1 MGMRAFESK
10 NWKVLLV
17 LAVIMSVGLF
27 SAFKLGVFTSKPIVV
42 AKTTVLKP
50 VSWEFVRQDVTALEI
65 SDYGFDNVPSSYV
78 TDSGGVINETIAI
91 INYWPS
97 PSSLYGGALL
107 EMNFDLV
114 SSFKQGFMVDAN
126 VTFQETD
133 TFPSMVDLRS
143 DLQPTCENLSIA
155 GREDS
160 WELGGSLRAFVA
172 LANPNDS
179 AETFLKQAVDWAL
192 LGPEN
197 QTQTLTV
204 NADVTY
210 FNGTVY
216 EEVIQPFQLQLSN
229 HVNTSF
235 DTAEETAL
243 NQPQNSYVSNA
254 GDDTVDYFKVWLTN
268 GTSASFTLNYL
279 TSAFTSVGGDMEMR
293 VYDPNRQLRT
303 SIIYGVNDTLSQLT
317 TEVNETG
324 WWYVE
329 LDTMLPNGY
338 VVYTLTIVPT

>member
-1 MGMRAFESK
+1 MRAFASK
-10 NWKVLLV
+10 NWKVFLV
-17 LAVIMSVGLF
+17 LAVIICVGLF
-27 SAFKLGVFTSKPIVV
+27 SAFKLGVFTSNPIVV
-42 AKTTVLKP
+42 VKTTVLKP
-50 VSWEFVRQDVTALEI
+50 VSWEFVRQDVIVLGLG
-65 SDYGFDNVPSSYV
+65 DYGFDHVSSSYV

-91 INYWPS
+91 INYCPS
-97 PSSLYGGALL
+97 PYSEYGGEALL
-107 EMNFDLV
+107 EMYFDLA

-126 VTFQETD
+126 VTFQEND
-133 TFPSMVDLRS
+133 LAPSIVDFRREVGLT
-143 DLQPTCENLSIA
+143 TCENLTIV
-155 GREDS
+155 GWEDN
-160 WELGGSLRAFVA
+160 LDLNGLRAFVP
-172 LANPNDS
+172 LANSNDS
-179 AETFLKQAVDWAL
+179 AETFFKQYVDWVL
-192 LGPEN
+192 YTPDN
-197 QTQTLTV
+197 QTQALTV
-204 NADVTY
+204 SADVTY

-216 EEVIQPFQLQLSN
+216 EEVVQPFQLQLRN
-229 HVNTSF
+229 HGNTSF
-235 DTAEETAL
+235 DTAEETEL

-254 GDDTVDYFKVWLTN
+254 GDDTVDYYTVWLTN

-279 TSAFTSVGGDMEMR
+279 TSALTSVGGLEMR